1 MKSALFFIC
10 FLGTIFQTKAQND
23 DYILRTKMGMSI
35 GINNA
40 SIFVTQTSQNII
52 SSGKIGVFAGAFV
65 EVPLAPNFFLQPEIG
80 FNQTGGIFK
89 NKSFK
94 QKITINYL
102 SVTGLA
108 KYKFTRTGLFVFGGA
123 QISLIINAV
132 RTDTAAT
139 QIKGQYTARDLSGIA
154 GFEYLLNEDISI
166 GARYQYGFLNVSK
179 VMTTGEMKLSA
190 YNFRISYR
198 F

>member
-1 MKSALFFIC
+1 MKSALLFIC
-10 FLGTIFQTKAQND
+10 SLFAILQTKAQDD
-23 DYILRTKMGMSI
+23 DYILRTRIGMSI

-40 SIFVTQTSQNII
+40 SIFKTQTTQDIK
-52 SSGKIGVFAGAFV
+52 SSGKIGMFAGAFV
-65 EVPLAPNFFLQPEIG
+65 EVPLATNFFLQPEIG
-80 FNQTGGIFK
+80 FNQTGGVFK
-89 NKSFK
+89 SKSFT
-94 QKITINYL
+94 QTISVNYL

-132 RTDTAAT
+132 KTDSTRTQVKDQFA
-139 QIKGQYTARDLSGIA
+139 ARDLSAVA